1 MIAYLAHIGVIS
13 FFWGVLLLSILVIKH
28 TIRGN

>member
-1 MIAYLAHIGVIS
+1 MTAHIAVLT
-13 FFWGVLLLSILVIKH
+13 FFSGVLALSILVIKH